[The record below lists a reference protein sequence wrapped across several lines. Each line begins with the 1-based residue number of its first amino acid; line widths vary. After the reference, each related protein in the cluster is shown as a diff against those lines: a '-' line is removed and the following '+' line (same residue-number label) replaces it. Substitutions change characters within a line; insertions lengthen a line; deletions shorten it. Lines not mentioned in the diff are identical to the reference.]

1 MYLNKNN
8 LLISIIAIFLI
19 ISAFTL
25 IPIANSQPL
34 MEKLNLNENIEYKI
48 KKELLESETPGISN
62 SKSWWMNLIEVLN
75 SDEVTIFKE
84 YPILLLI
91 ILILVSPILIPALFV
106 AYLIFL
112 FEVIID
118 LIKNIPEY
126 ENIWE
131 IIRAFIFIII
141 SPFGFPLFLQYIFIL
156 WIFFL
161 LQSQSELFTA
171 SLSKFPSLKT

>member
-1 MYLNKNN
+1 M
-8 LLISIIAIFLI
+8 LILILSILTISLI

-62 SKSWWMNLIEVLN
+62 DKSWWMNLIELLN

-91 ILILVSPILIPALFV
+91 ILILASPILIPALFV
-106 AYLIFL
+106 AYLIFV
-112 FEVIID
+112 FEIIID

-126 ENIWE
+126 ESIWE
-131 IIRAFIFIII
+131 IIRVLIYIII
-141 SPFGFPLFLQYIFIL
+141 SPFGFPLFLYYIFIL

-161 LQSQSELFTA
+161 LQSQSELFNI
-171 SLSKFPSLKT
+171 SLTKFPLLKPWLS